1 MTETRVQWS
10 KVKGTRVNLEVV
22 YILVKETLVVKEVN
36 TEKSFI
42 KFSVSFYSHSFPCLK
57 CSCSPKYFMV
67 PSFFVS
73 VIRHLQP
80 ALELQELCLR
90 KLLKISQH

>member
-42 KFSVSFYSHSFPCLK
+42 KFSL
-57 CSCSPKYFMV
+57 SPFILTRFRV
-67 PSFFVS
+67 
-73 VIRHLQP
+73 
-80 ALELQELCLR
+80 
-90 KLLKISQH
+90 